1 MSRKKRMIARRLMA
15 ALVFAAAVA
24 PAAALARPGLNLA
37 PSAAPTQVVAPPS
50 APDVQP
56 IPSGSGAGFRWSDAA
71 IGAGGAALL
80 LGAGAATWAV
90 VQRRRRHATVPG

>member
-1 MSRKKRMIARRLMA
+1 MIARRLMA

-24 PAAALARPGLNLA
+24 PPAALARPGLNLA

-56 IPSGSGAGFRWSDAA
+56 IQSGSGAGFRWSDAA

-80 LGAGAATWAV
+80 LGAGGATWAV